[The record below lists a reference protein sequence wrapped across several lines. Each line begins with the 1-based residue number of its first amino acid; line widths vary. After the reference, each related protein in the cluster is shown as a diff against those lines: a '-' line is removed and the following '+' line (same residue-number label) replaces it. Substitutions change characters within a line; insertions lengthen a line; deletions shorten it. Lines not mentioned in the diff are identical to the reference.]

1 MLCDRCGRANPDGF
15 RFCGACGAPLTA
27 PDATGFEQERK
38 VVSALFCDLVGFT
51 SRAEVM
57 DPEDV
62 HGLLRAYYA
71 SVRSEFE
78 RFGGTV
84 AKFIGDAVFVLFGAP
99 RAHEDDPERAV
110 RAALAGV
117 HAVAKLNAAHPELD
131 LHVHIGVT
139 TGEALITFG
148 PQPDESGG
156 LAWGDILNTAA
167 RLEAAATPD
176 TILVDDATYRATRH
190 VIEYELAEPIHAKG
204 KADPVPVW
212 QPIAPLARTGL
223 SIAEAARQ
231 PLVSRRAELA
241 LLLGILD
248 GVRTSRAPQLVTIVG
263 EPGIGKSR
271 LVFELFRRIDEMTDL
286 ITFRLGRS
294 PPYPEGVSFWALGE
308 IVKNQAGMLETDGAA
323 AASDKLHAAVGDL
336 VPSMADASRIEGHLR
351 SLVGLGD
358 AAQASGDQRGA
369 AFAAWRHF
377 LEALARQR
385 LLVLVFEDLQWADDG
400 LLDFIEHL
408 VGWAREVPML
418 IVATA
423 RPELLERRPDWAG
436 KHFATRLALPPL
448 SDDETRELVDALA
461 GEAALPADMTE
472 AIVGNASGNPLYSVE
487 FVRMLADR
495 GLLGYADASSGSRP
509 LEVLALPE
517 SLRGIIAARLD
528 SLSVDDKRLLHAGAV
543 IGRIVWPGALAA
555 ITGRPRRW
563 ITGRLRDLEEREFLQ
578 GASNSSVEGE
588 PEYRFRHVLIRDVAY
603 SEIPRLRRG
612 EIHRK
617 TAEWLASLSPD
628 RAADRAEMLAHHF
641 ECAYELTRTAGGDA
655 TALVDPA
662 RHALRDAG
670 DRALSLSA
678 FPAAARFFRA
688 ALDLWPDDDPERPS
702 LLFRL
707 GKSTYYA
714 ETAGTEVLEDARD
727 ALLAAGDR
735 GTAAEAEAFLANLAY
750 HQGMRHQAS
759 EHLDR
764 AVALVDGL
772 GPTRSRAEVLVDLAN
787 YLSLARD
794 HARTIAAATEALEIA
809 RALGLREV
817 EATALYTIGISRGL
831 SGDLGGRDELE
842 RSIAIAE
849 EIGSHLSA
857 QCCGVLADLEGNVGN
872 LETCFALQKRA
883 REHAEAFGHA
893 GFVRWL
899 AGERVGERYWTGDWD
914 EALRGADS
922 LITEA
927 EAGTPNFM
935 EGYCRAVR
943 GRILLARADYAGALE
958 DAGRAVS
965 FARSAEDVQLL
976 YPALAFG
983 ARAEVVAGSL
993 DRGVSLADELLSL
1006 WQSKVDAFP
1015 AASWAVDLAWT
1026 LDALG
1031 RGDEFAETAARVASP
1046 TLWLGAVVAFVAG
1059 DFGTAAQRFAE
1070 IGSRPDEAF
1079 ARLQAA
1085 KALLDAGRDHEAR
1098 GELRRAVAFYRAVD
1112 ATTYLREA
1120 DSLAGEATPGEPPS
1134 VGLAEKTTE
1143 GGNHGH

>member
-15 RFCGACGAPLTA
+15 RFCGACGTPLTA
-27 PDATGFEQERK
+27 LDATGLDQERK

-84 AKFIGDAVFVLFGAP
+84 AKFIGDAVFVLYGAP

-117 HAVAKLNAAHPELD
+117 DAVAEFNRDQPGLD

-139 TGEALITFG
+139 TGEVLVTYG

-167 RLEAAATPD
+167 RLEAAAPAD
-176 TILVDDATYRATRH
+176 TILVDDATYLATRH
-190 VIEYELAEPIHAKG
+190 AINYALAEPINAKG
-204 KADPVPVW
+204 KAEPVAVW
-212 QPIAPLARTGL
+212 QPIAPLARQGL
-223 SIAEAARQ
+223 ARAEAAPQ

-241 LLLGILD
+241 RLVGILD
-248 GVRTSRAPQLVTIVG
+248 GVRSSRVPQLVTIVG

-271 LVFELFRRIDEMTDL
+271 LVFELFKRIDELLDL
-286 ITFRLGRS
+286 INFRLGRS
-294 PPYPEGVSFWALGE
+294 PPYPQGVSFWALGE
-308 IVKNQAGMLETDGAA
+308 IVKGQAGMLETDGAA
-323 AASDKLHAAVGDL
+323 VAASKLHDAVRSL
-336 VPSMADASRIEGHLR
+336 VPITAEAARIENHLR

-358 AAQASGDQRGA
+358 GTQAGGDQKGA

-377 LEALARQR
+377 LEALARR
-385 LLVLVFEDLQWADDG
+385 RPLVLVFEDVHWADDG

-408 VGWAREVPML
+408 VGWARDVPLL

-423 RPELLERRPDWAG
+423 RPELLDRRPNWAD
-436 KHFATRLALPPL
+436 KQFATTFQLPPL
-448 SDDETRELVDALA
+448 SQEETRELVEALA
-461 GEAALPADMTE
+461 GEAAMPAEMTD
-472 AIVGNASGNPLYSVE
+472 AVVGNSSGNPLYSVE
-487 FVRMLADR
+487 FVRMLVDR
-495 GLLGYADASSGSRP
+495 GLIGPTETRRASTSI
-509 LEVLALPE
+509 ETLALPA

-528 SLSVDDKRLLHAGAV
+528 SLTAEDKSLLHAGAV
-543 IGRIVWPGALAA
+543 IGRLVWPGALSA
-555 ITGRPRRW
+555 ITGRRRRW
-563 ITGRLRDLEEREFLQ
+563 IVGRLRHLEEREFLQ
-578 GASNSSVEGE
+578 SARSSSVAGE
-588 PEYRFRHVLIRDVAY
+588 LEYRFRHVLIRDVAY
-603 SEIPRLRRG
+603 NEIPRRRRG

-617 TAEWLASLSPD
+617 TAQWLTSLSPD
-628 RAADRAEMLAHHF
+628 RTADRAEMLAHHF
-641 ECAYELTRTAGGDA
+641 QCAYELARAAGADTSPLA
-655 TALVDPA
+655 EPA
-662 RHALRDAG
+662 RLALREAG
-670 DRALSLSA
+670 DRALSLNAFSA
-678 FPAAARFFRA
+678 GARYFRA
-688 ALDLWPDDDPERPS
+688 ALDLWPTADPERPS
-702 LLFRL
+702 LLFHL
-707 GKSTYYA
+707 GKSMYYA
-714 ETAGTEVLEDARD
+714 DTAGTDILEEARD

-750 HQGMRHQAS
+750 HEGMRHRAS

-849 EIGSHLSA
+849 EIGSPLSA

-872 LETCFALQKRA
+872 LEACFALQKRA
-883 REHAEAFGHA
+883 RDHAEGFGHA

-899 AGERVGERYWTGDWD
+899 LGERVGQDYWTGDWD
-914 EALRGADS
+914 AALRGADS
-922 LITEA
+922 LIGEA

-935 EGYCRAVR
+935 EGYCRTMR
-943 GRILLARADYAGALE
+943 GRILLARADHAGTLQ
-958 DAGRAVS
+958 DAERAVS

-983 ARAEVVAGSL
+983 ARAEVMAGSL
-993 DRGVSLADELLSL
+993 ERGVSLADELLSL
-1006 WQSKVDAFP
+1006 WRSKVDAFP

-1031 RGDEFAETAARVASP
+1031 RGHEFAETAERVASP
-1046 TLWLGAVVAFVAG
+1046 TRWLGAVVAAVG
-1059 DFGTAAQRFAE
+1059 GEFGTAAERFAE

-1085 KALLDAGRDHEAR
+1085 RALMDGGRDHEAR
-1098 GELRRAVAFYRAVD
+1098 GELRRAVAFYGAVD

-1120 DSLAGEATPGEPPS
+1120 DALAGGAPLPEPPG
-1134 VGLAEKTTE
+1134 VRLAENTTD